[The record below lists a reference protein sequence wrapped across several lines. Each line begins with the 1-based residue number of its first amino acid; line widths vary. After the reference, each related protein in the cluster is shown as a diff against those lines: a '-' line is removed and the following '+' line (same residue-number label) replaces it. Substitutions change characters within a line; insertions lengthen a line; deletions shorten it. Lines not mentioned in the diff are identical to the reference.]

1 MTDIITLS
9 MMTPS
14 MMTPSIMTLAE
25 QFVILKNAK
34 LLSAI
39 LIEVAALLLKSEKKH
54 FCQLFL
60 YFQHLACFVQSEHSV
75 SHHKG
80 QGDRHSVVVLSP
92 PHKLK
97 VWSLISPNNGTIIDK
112 F

>member
-9 MMTPS
+9 MMTPN
-14 MMTPSIMTLAE
+14 IMPLVE
-25 QFVILKNAK
+25 QFVILQNAK
-34 LLSAI
+34 LLSVI
-39 LIEVAALLLKSEKKH
+39 LLKVVTLLLKSEKKH

-60 YFQHLACFVQSEHSV
+60 YFQHLACFAQSEHSV

-80 QGDRHSVVVLSP
+80 QGDRHSVVLLSP

-97 VWSLISPNNGTIIDK
+97 AWSLIPPNNGTIIDK